1 MELGKYSLNLVIW
14 MEILIKINGNHTDFL
29 IFQIQDFLIINC
41 GCIKIIQQNF
51 IFIELTICKKKKC
64 SDSDCFSS
72 THYQI
77 DGEIFIYSD

>member
-1 MELGKYSLNLVIW
+1 MHQ
-14 MEILIKINGNHTDFL
+14 NHTTEFH
-29 IFQIQDFLIINC
+29 IHGINNL
-41 GCIKIIQQNF
+41 Q
-51 IFIELTICKKKKC
+51 KKKC